1 MTARRR
7 EWLVSILLTGSM
19 LACGVGAAAAET
31 LNGKVLGGGQPITNS
46 TVTLWAA
53 SEGAPQQLGQARTG
67 ADGSFTLNST
77 GAASGASL
85 YLIAKGGQ
93 PVSQCARW

>member
-1 MTARRR
+1 MHSRAKFSAVANR
-7 EWLVSILLTGSM
+7 S
-19 LACGVGAAAAET
+19 A
-31 LNGKVLGGGQPITNS
+31 NS

-77 GAASGASL
+77 GGTGGASL

-93 PVSQCARW
+93 PAANAQGGDNPAIALMTVIGGNPRRLSQLTR